1 MSRGWVEMTW
11 KTTYE
16 TWGNFEDLETNLKEE
31 LVSLAENEKML
42 EDAFY
47 APLEFGTAGMRGVL
61 GVGVNRMN
69 IYTVR
74 QATEGLARF
83 MDSLGEE
90 TKKRG
95 VAIAFDSRHQSPEF
109 AMEAAKTL
117 GAHGIPSYVFES
129 LRPTPEL
136 SFAVRFKNAYAG
148 IMITASHNPAEYNGY
163 KVYGEDGGQMPPK
176 EADALTEYVRGIKN
190 SLTIDVLSEEDL
202 KKSNLLTIL
211 GEDVDAPYLELVK
224 TVTVNSDLVKEMSK
238 EMKLVFTP
246 LHGTGQMLGE
256 RALKNAG
263 FASISVVPEQ
273 AIPDPNFPT
282 IKSPNPEEHS
292 AFEYA
297 IRLGEKENA
306 DVLVA
311 TDPDADRL
319 GIAVKVPAGHYE
331 VLSGNQIASLMLHYL
346 LTAQKEAGTLQSNGV
361 VLKSIVSSEL
371 ATAIAKSFSI
381 KMVDVLTGFK
391 FIAEKIKQYEMD
403 HTQTFLFGFEESYGY
418 LVKPFVRDKDA
429 IQALVL
435 VAEVAAFYKKQ
446 GKTMYDGLQDIYATY
461 GYYEEKTISVT
472 LAGIEGSAK
481 IKALMAKFREE
492 APIEFAG
499 ISVAS
504 MEDFDASQRIYSDG
518 KVETI
523 DMPAANVLKYSLA
536 DGSWIAIRP
545 SGTEPKIKFYI
556 AAVASSAVEVDKK
569 VAEFE
574 KTIQTLINA

>member
-346 LTAQKEAGTLQSNGV
+346 LTAQKEAGTLPSNGV

>member
-1 MSRGWVEMTW
+1 MTW

-346 LTAQKEAGTLQSNGV
+346 LTAQKEAGTLPSNGV

-556 AAVASSAVEVDKK
+556 AAVASSAIEVDKK